1 MKNILWIF
9 ARRSTLFL
17 LGVYMVLSFLLM
29 NLNDPYT
36 LRSLR
41 IVVLKTVS
49 WVNTVKNKLNYLE
62 NLKEENKGLRKQNV
76 ELALQNEQLH
86 EAMLENI
93 RLRRLLR
100 FKERSSYQLIAANV
114 IGSGQEQ
121 TVQSLILNVGSREGV
136 QKNMPV
142 VTDRGLVGK
151 IIAANPHQSL
161 AQILLDRNSL
171 VSVRLQKSREV
182 GVIGWS
188 GNFWL
193 DLNYIPRDVP
203 VELGEVVV
211 TSGLSRIYPAGIKVG
226 IVAQVIENQYE
237 LFKEIRV
244 KPAVNFNRLEEVF
257 IIAATDSVGTERA
270 GSD

>member
-9 ARRSTLFL
+9 SRRSTLFL
-17 LGVYMVLSFLLM
+17 LGGYVVLSFLLM

-49 WVNTVKNKLNYLE
+49 WVNTVENKLEYLE
-62 NLKEENKGLRKQNV
+62 NLVKENKRLRKENV
-76 ELALQNEQLH
+76 ELALLNERLH

-100 FKERSSYQLIAANV
+100 FKEQSHYRLIAANV
-114 IGSGQEQ
+114 IGQGQEQ
-121 TVQSLILNVGSREGV
+121 TVQSLLLNVGSSDGV
-136 QKNMPV
+136 RKNMPV

-151 IIAANPHQSL
+151 IITATPHQSI

-182 GVIGWS
+182 GVVGWS

-193 DLNYIPRDVP
+193 DLNYIPRDLP

-211 TSGLSRIYPAGIKVG
+211 TSGLSQIYPAGLKVG
-226 IVAQVIENQYE
+226 VVAQVKENQYE

-257 IIAATDSVGTERA
+257 IIAIADSTGAERL